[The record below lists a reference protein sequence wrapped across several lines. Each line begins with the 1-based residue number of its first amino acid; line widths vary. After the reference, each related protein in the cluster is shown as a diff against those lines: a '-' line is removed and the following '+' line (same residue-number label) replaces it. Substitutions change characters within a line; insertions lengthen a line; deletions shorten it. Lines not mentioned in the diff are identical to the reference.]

1 MHYWRLYCE
10 KIPGGDFAGK
20 CGDAGKLIIP
30 SRTNIM
36 DLDRESK
43 NRKALIQLNIFTMEQ
58 RFCTRRTRMMQ
69 SAAST

>member
-1 MHYWRLYCE
+1 MSESLCCE
-10 KIPGGDFAGK
+10 KTLGGDFAEK

-43 NRKALIQLNIFTMEQ
+43 NRRTLRQLNISMMEQ
-58 RFCTRRTRMMQ
+58 QSFIPRIRTMW